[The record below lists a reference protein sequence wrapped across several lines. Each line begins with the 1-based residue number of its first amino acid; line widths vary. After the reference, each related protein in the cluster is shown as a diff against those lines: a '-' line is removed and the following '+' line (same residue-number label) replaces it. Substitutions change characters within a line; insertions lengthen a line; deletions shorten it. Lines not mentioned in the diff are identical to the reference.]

1 MPFIPHTENDIQSML
16 EAMKLSSVDALFD
29 EIPVSLMLK
38 QALDVPNGMNEM
50 SITRLMQERAKKD
63 EGYACFIGAG
73 AYDHHIPAAVW
84 ELASR
89 GEFLTAYTPYQA
101 EASQGGLQVLYEYQT
116 MIASLT
122 AMDVANASLY
132 DGASA
137 LAESVLMAVRCNKK
151 VKNNRVFFLGTLS
164 PLYRKAVDTIIDP
177 QGIELIE
184 IPYSTTTGV
193 VDVSVLA
200 HLQEKDANALIIQ
213 QPNFF
218 GCLEAVDELTDWA
231 HHHNMLVVAAVNPTA
246 LALVT
251 PPGEWGERGADI
263 ACGDGQPLGIPLASG
278 GPSFGFLTCKMPLIR
293 QMPGRVVG
301 RTLDDEGK
309 QGFTLT
315 LQAREQHIRRAKA
328 KSNICT
334 NQGLLVVAA
343 AIYMSLLGTEGLRR
357 VALACHNNTR
367 RLVEKLKTIGSVSL
381 QFTSPFFHEFV
392 LALPV
397 PVKPLI
403 DQAAESGLLIGYDLK
418 PFIADDEHW
427 LLVAVTETKTEEDL
441 DRFVAF
447 FKAHLQGSSASKEQQ
462 TSAEAAK

>member
-16 EAMKLSSVDALFD
+16 ETMKLSSVDALFD
-29 EIPVSLMLK
+29 EIPSSLMLK
-38 QALDVPNGMNEM
+38 QTLNLPDAMNEM
-50 SITRLMQERAKKD
+50 SVTRLMQERAKKD
-63 EGYACFIGAG
+63 EDYLCFIGAG

-101 EASQGGLQVLYEYQT
+101 EASQGGLQVIYEYQT

-151 VKNNRVFFLGTLS
+151 IKNNRVFFLGTLN

-184 IPYSTTTGV
+184 ISYSATTGV
-193 VDVSVLA
+193 VDVSALE
-200 HLQEKDANALIIQ
+200 HLKDKEATALIIQ

-218 GCLEAVDELTDWA
+218 GSLESVNELTDWA

-246 LALVT
+246 LALLT

-301 RTLDDEGK
+301 RTVDDEGR

-343 AIYMSLLGTEGLRR
+343 AIYMSLLGSEGLKR
-357 VALACHNNTR
+357 VALASHNNAK
-367 RLVEKLKTIGSVSL
+367 RLVEKLKTIDEVTLKFSA
-381 QFTSPFFHEFV
+381 PFFHEFV
-392 LALPV
+392 ITLPV
-397 PVKPLI
+397 PVQPLI
-403 DQAAESGLLIGYDLK
+403 DQAAQSGLLIGFDLK

-427 LLVAVTETKTEEDL
+427 LLVAVTETKKEEDL
-441 DRFVAF
+441 DRFVTF
-447 FKAHLQGSSASKEQQ
+447 FKDNLQKKAANKEKQASTE
-462 TSAEAAK
+462 AEK